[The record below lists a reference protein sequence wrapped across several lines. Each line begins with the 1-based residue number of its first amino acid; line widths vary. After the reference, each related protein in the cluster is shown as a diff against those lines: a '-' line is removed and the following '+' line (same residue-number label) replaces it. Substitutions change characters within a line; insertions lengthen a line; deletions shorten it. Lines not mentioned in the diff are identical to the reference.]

1 MSCPA
6 SDCLDSL
13 AQMAPHII
21 IVDPIEHHPHRNFYH
36 DMIVNEKQVVESRT
50 KRLCRFTRDIATK
63 AAHTL
68 EACLVRQRAA
78 AHKLQARLTGRNK
91 PDVEKA
97 EALLLLER
105 AKTHKLAENYKANA
119 SSENLTKRKQSTS
132 NASTL
137 VNDEEPESGE
147 IISIRAS
154 FANYSHPKAA
164 CHDESLAPKNGITI
178 TVSGLTSLSLQMAG
192 WAFDTSTARPID
204 SERTLANLAS

>member
-1 MSCPA
+1 
-6 SDCLDSL
+6 
-13 AQMAPHII
+13 
-21 IVDPIEHHPHRNFYH
+21 
-36 DMIVNEKQVVESRT
+36 MIVNEKQVVESRI
-50 KRLCRFTRDIATK
+50 KRVCHFTRDIATK

-78 AHKLQARLTGRNK
+78 AHKLQARLTGQNK

-97 EALLLLER
+97 EAFLLLER

-154 FANYSHPKAA
+154 FANYSHPKAT
-164 CHDESLAPKNGITI
+164 CKDESPAPENGITVTYDDDVNESAI
-178 TVSGLTSLSLQMAG
+178 PTLHETIQEVILEQRDGRVRASLQDG
-192 WAFDTSTARPID
+192 
-204 SERTLANLAS
+204 EREDGAVGLGERH